1 MIDLS
6 GINKFYEMK
15 WFDGSSVWLKKP
27 TEGLLRKVAALDES
41 KNEGFEV
48 LEELRKI
55 VIDLIIDNEEGRKFP
70 QEELDEVDAVLSSMI
85 FKDYMVYVTERLGE
99 W

>member
-27 TEGLLRKVAALDES
+27 TEAMLRKVASLEGREDFDAL
-41 KNEGFEV
+41 G
-48 LEELRKI
+48 ELKKI
-55 VIDLIIDNEEGRKFP
+55 VIALIKDNEEGRVFP
-70 QEELDEVDAVLSSMI
+70 KEELNELDAVLCSMI
-85 FKDYMVYVTERLGE
+85 FKDYMEYVTERLGE
-99 W
+99 